1 VRNFVREKLSLIGL
15 DLFATPI
22 CGKGVE
28 KQMEKMSP
36 NTSSSATSTIAH
48 FPVIWL
54 TGLPGSGKTTIAKA
68 LHPRLKELGF
78 KVELLDGDIVRKE
91 LSPELGF
98 TKQDREIHARRV
110 VYLSKLLSRNGIIS
124 IVCLIS
130 PYREFRRY
138 ARSETNIN
146 NNFYEVY
153 VKCSLETCIRRDP
166 KGLYKK
172 ALSGEIK
179 DLTGLQDP
187 YEEPE
192 NPEIIVDTERQTLED
207 CLNVILEKVLQTYN
221 NIKIPPVTL
230 DDLAREKISSNQ
242 IPGSYDHA

>member
-1 VRNFVREKLSLIGL
+1 M
-15 DLFATPI
+15 TPAI
-22 CGKGVE
+22 
-28 KQMEKMSP
+28 
-36 NTSSSATSTIAH
+36 STIAH
-48 FPVIWL
+48 SPVIWL

-68 LHPRLKELGF
+68 LYPKLKKSGF
-78 KVELLDGDIVRKE
+78 KAEILDGDVVRKE

-110 VYLSKLLSRNGIIS
+110 IYLCKLLSRNGIIS

-138 ARSETNIN
+138 ARSEITIN

-192 NPEIIVDTERQTLED
+192 DPEIIVDTERQTLEE
-207 CLNVILEKVLQTYN
+207 CVNVILDRVLQTYDDDN
-221 NIKIPPVTL
+221 NNNVKIPTVTKE
-230 DDLAREKISSNQ
+230 DLARERKI
-242 IPGSYDHA
+242 

>member
-1 VRNFVREKLSLIGL
+1 MRNFIWEKLSLIGL

-22 CGKGVE
+22 YGRGDE

-36 NTSSSATSTIAH
+36 NTSSSVTSTIAH

-68 LHPRLKELGF
+68 LQPRLKELGF

-110 VYLSKLLSRNGIIS
+110 VYLSKILSRNGIIS

-153 VKCSLETCIRRDP
+153 VKCSLETCIERDP

-192 NPEIIVDTERQTLED
+192 NPELIVNTERQTLEE
-207 CLNVILEKVLQTYN
+207 CANVILNRVLQTYN
-221 NIKIPPVTL
+221 
-230 DDLAREKISSNQ
+230 SNSVRTPT
-242 IPGSYDHA
+242 IT

>member
-1 VRNFVREKLSLIGL
+1 
-15 DLFATPI
+15 
-22 CGKGVE
+22 
-28 KQMEKMSP
+28 MSP
-36 NTSSSATSTIAH
+36 TTSSLNSAIANF

-68 LHPRLKELGF
+68 LYPRLKELGF

-110 VYLSKLLSRNGIIS
+110 VYLSKILSRNGIIS
-124 IVCLIS
+124 IVSLIS

-138 ARSETNIN
+138 ARNETNMN

-153 VKCSLETCIRRDP
+153 VKCSLETCIGRDP

-187 YEEPE
+187 YEEPN
-192 NPEIIVDTERQTLED
+192 NPEIIVDTEKQTLDE
-207 CLNVILEKVLQTYN
+207 CVNEIIHKVLKPN
-221 NIKIPPVTL
+221 NNNKDVIKNI
-230 DDLAREKISSNQ
+230 DDNYS
-242 IPGSYDHA
+242 

>member
-1 VRNFVREKLSLIGL
+1 
-15 DLFATPI
+15 
-22 CGKGVE
+22 
-28 KQMEKMSP
+28 MEKMSP
-36 NTSSSATSTIAH
+36 TTSSLNSAIANF

-68 LHPRLKELGF
+68 LYPRLKELGF

-110 VYLSKLLSRNGIIS
+110 VYLSKILSRNGIVS
-124 IVCLIS
+124 IVSLIS
-130 PYREFRRY
+130 PYRDFRRY
-138 ARSETNIN
+138 ARSETNMN

-153 VKCSLETCIRRDP
+153 VKCSLETCIARDP

-187 YEEPE
+187 YEEPH
-192 NPEIIVDTERQTLED
+192 NPEIIVDTEKQTLEE
-207 CLNVILEKVLQTYN
+207 CVNKIINKVLKPN
-221 NIKIPPVTL
+221 NNNKK
-230 DDLAREKISSNQ
+230 DDVVKADDNYS
-242 IPGSYDHA
+242 

>member
-1 VRNFVREKLSLIGL
+1 M
-15 DLFATPI
+15 TP
-22 CGKGVE
+22 
-28 KQMEKMSP
+28 
-36 NTSSSATSTIAH
+36 TTSTITH
-48 FPVIWL
+48 SPVIWL
-54 TGLPGSGKTTIAKA
+54 TGLPGSGKTTIARA
-68 LHPRLKELGF
+68 LHPKLKESGF
-78 KVELLDGDIVRKE
+78 KVELLDGDVVRRE

-124 IVCLIS
+124 IVSLIS
-130 PYREFRRY
+130 PYREFRKY
-138 ARSETNIN
+138 ARSETDVD
-146 NNFYEVY
+146 NNFNEVY

-192 NPEIIVDTERQTLED
+192 SPEIVVDTERQSLEE
-207 CLNVILEKVLQTYN
+207 CVNVILDRVVQT
-221 NIKIPPVTL
+221 NIIKH
-230 DDLAREKISSNQ
+230 Q
-242 IPGSYDHA
+242 H

>member
-1 VRNFVREKLSLIGL
+1 
-15 DLFATPI
+15 
-22 CGKGVE
+22 
-28 KQMEKMSP
+28 MSP
-36 NTSSSATSTIAH
+36 TSSSVTSTIAH
-48 FPVIWL
+48 IPVIWL

-68 LHPRLKELGF
+68 ILPKLRELGF

-110 VYLSKLLSRNGIIS
+110 VYLSKLLTRNGIIS
-124 IVCLIS
+124 IVSLIS
-130 PYREFRRY
+130 PYRDFRKY
-138 ARSETNIN
+138 ARSEINLN

-153 VKCSLETCIRRDP
+153 VKCSLGTCIARDP

-192 NPEIIVDTERQTLED
+192 DPEVIVDTEKQTLEK
-207 CLNVILEKVLQTYN
+207 CVNTILNEVL
-221 NIKIPPVTL
+221 K
-230 DDLAREKISSNQ
+230 SSNNMKMQ
-242 IPGSYDHA
+242 ITEETL

>member
-1 VRNFVREKLSLIGL
+1 MIP
-15 DLFATPI
+15 A
-22 CGKGVE
+22 
-28 KQMEKMSP
+28 
-36 NTSSSATSTIAH
+36 ATSA
-48 FPVIWL
+48 FAPSPVIWL

-68 LHPRLKELGF
+68 LLPRLKELGF

-98 TKQDREIHARRV
+98 TKQDREMHARRV
-110 VYLSKLLSRNGIIS
+110 VYLSKLLSRNEIIS

-138 ARSETNIN
+138 ARSEVNIN

-192 NPEIIVDTERQTLED
+192 NPEIIVDTERQTLEESAN
-207 CLNVILEKVLQTYN
+207 LVLERVLQTYN
-221 NIKIPPVTL
+221 KNVKTPTIT
-230 DDLAREKISSNQ
+230 
-242 IPGSYDHA
+242 

>member
-1 VRNFVREKLSLIGL
+1 
-15 DLFATPI
+15 
-22 CGKGVE
+22 
-28 KQMEKMSP
+28 MEKMSP
-36 NTSSSATSTIAH
+36 TTSSIASTTIH

-68 LHPRLKELGF
+68 LYPRLKESGF
-78 KVELLDGDIVRKE
+78 KAEFLDGDIVRKE

-110 VYLSKLLSRNGIIS
+110 VYLSKLLSRNEIIS

-130 PYREFRRY
+130 PYRDFRRY
-138 ARSETNIN
+138 ARSEISMN

-153 VKCSLETCIRRDP
+153 VKCSLETCIGRDP

-172 ALSGEIK
+172 ALSGQIK

-192 NPEIIVDTERQTLED
+192 NPEIIVDTEKQTVQE
-207 CLNVILEKVLQTYN
+207 CANVIIYKVLKPN
-221 NIKIPPVTL
+221 NNNKQVVKTEETITHENLVSK
-230 DDLAREKISSNQ
+230 
-242 IPGSYDHA
+242 

>member
-1 VRNFVREKLSLIGL
+1 MKQR
-15 DLFATPI
+15 
-22 CGKGVE
+22 GKE
-28 KQMEKMSP
+28 QMEKMSP
-36 NTSSSATSTIAH
+36 TASSIDFTTVH

-68 LHPRLKELGF
+68 LYPRLKESGF
-78 KVELLDGDIVRKE
+78 KAEFLDGDIVRKE

-110 VYLSKLLSRNGIIS
+110 VYLSKILSRNGIIS
-124 IVCLIS
+124 IVSLIS
-130 PYREFRRY
+130 PYRDFRRY
-138 ARSETNIN
+138 ARSETNMN

-153 VKCSLETCIRRDP
+153 VKCSLETCITRDP

-192 NPEIIVDTERQTLED
+192 NPEIIVDTERQTVEE
-207 CLNVILEKVLQTYN
+207 CVNVILDKVLQGHNSNRGLKTQ
-221 NIKIPPVTL
+221 TT
-230 DDLAREKISSNQ
+230 ISHDSKMTK
-242 IPGSYDHA
+242 

>member
-1 VRNFVREKLSLIGL
+1 M
-15 DLFATPI
+15 TPAI
-22 CGKGVE
+22 
-28 KQMEKMSP
+28 
-36 NTSSSATSTIAH
+36 STIAH
-48 FPVIWL
+48 SPVIWL

-68 LHPRLKELGF
+68 LCPKLKESGF

-98 TKQDREIHARRV
+98 TKQDRETHARRV

-124 IVCLIS
+124 VVCLIS

-138 ARSETNIN
+138 ARSEITIN

-153 VKCSLETCIRRDP
+153 VKCLLETCMKRDP

-192 NPEIIVDTERQTLED
+192 NPELIVNTDENPELIVNTERQTVEESV
-207 CLNVILEKVLQTYN
+207 NVILSRVLQTHTDVKDTHYLG
-221 NIKIPPVTL
+221 TSL
-230 DDLAREKISSNQ
+230 
-242 IPGSYDHA
+242 

>member
-1 VRNFVREKLSLIGL
+1 
-15 DLFATPI
+15 
-22 CGKGVE
+22 
-28 KQMEKMSP
+28 M
-36 NTSSSATSTIAH
+36 
-48 FPVIWL
+48 WL

-68 LHPRLKELGF
+68 LYPKLKELAF
-78 KVELLDGDIVRKE
+78 KVELLDGDTVRKE

-98 TKQDREIHARRV
+98 TKQDRETHARRV
-110 VYLSKLLSRNGIIS
+110 VYLCKLLSRNGIIS

-138 ARSETNIN
+138 ARSEINMN

-192 NPEIIVDTERQTLED
+192 NPEVVVNTERQTLEE
-207 CLNVILEKVLQTYN
+207 CVNVILNRVLQTN
-221 NIKIPPVTL
+221 NNNKTSAISEERILSERIP
-230 DDLAREKISSNQ
+230 
-242 IPGSYDHA
+242 

>member
-1 VRNFVREKLSLIGL
+1 LTALYIKLLWGGGRG
-15 DLFATPI
+15 
-22 CGKGVE
+22 GKSH
-28 KQMEKMSP
+28 MEKTNSAA
-36 NTSSSATSTIAH
+36 SSVTSTIAN

-68 LHPRLKELGF
+68 LYPRLKELGF

-98 TKQDREIHARRV
+98 TRQDREIHARRV
-110 VYLSKLLSRNGIIS
+110 VYLSKILSRNGIIS
-124 IVCLIS
+124 IVSLIS
-130 PYREFRRY
+130 PYRDFRKY
-138 ARSETNIN
+138 ARSETNMN

-153 VKCSLETCIRRDP
+153 VKCSLETCIARDP

-192 NPEIIVDTERQTLED
+192 NPELIVNTESQTLEE
-207 CLNVILEKVLQTYN
+207 CVNVILDKVLQTYRN
-221 NIKIPPVTL
+221 KDAKTRIVTYE
-230 DDLAREKISSNQ
+230 DLANE
-242 IPGSYDHA
+242 

>member
-1 VRNFVREKLSLIGL
+1 
-15 DLFATPI
+15 
-22 CGKGVE
+22 
-28 KQMEKMSP
+28 MSP
-36 NTSSSATSTIAH
+36 TTSSVASTVAH

-68 LHPRLKELGF
+68 LQPRLKESGF

-124 IVCLIS
+124 IVSLIS
-130 PYREFRRY
+130 PYRDFRRY
-138 ARSETNIN
+138 ARSETNMN

-153 VKCSLETCIRRDP
+153 VKCSLGTCIGRDP

-192 NPEIIVDTERQTLED
+192 NPEIIVDTERQTPEE
-207 CLNVILEKVLQTYN
+207 CVSVILDRVVQTN
-221 NIKIPPVTL
+221 NNNNNNVKTPTITRENPV
-230 DDLAREKISSNQ
+230 RE
-242 IPGSYDHA
+242 

>member
-1 VRNFVREKLSLIGL
+1 
-15 DLFATPI
+15 
-22 CGKGVE
+22 
-28 KQMEKMSP
+28 MSP
-36 NTSSSATSTIAH
+36 TTSSVTSTADH

-68 LHPRLKELGF
+68 LQPRLKESGF

-98 TKQDREIHARRV
+98 TKQDREINARRV

-124 IVCLIS
+124 IVSLIS

-138 ARSETNIN
+138 ARSENSIN

-153 VKCSLETCIRRDP
+153 VKCSLETCIKRDP

-172 ALSGEIK
+172 ARSGEIK

-192 NPEIIVDTERQTLED
+192 NPEIIVDTESQTLEE
-207 CLNVILEKVLQTYN
+207 CVNVILDRVVQTN
-221 NIKIPPVTL
+221 NHNNNNVKTPTIT
-230 DDLAREKISSNQ
+230 RENLVRE
-242 IPGSYDHA
+242 

>member
-1 VRNFVREKLSLIGL
+1 
-15 DLFATPI
+15 
-22 CGKGVE
+22 
-28 KQMEKMSP
+28 MSP
-36 NTSSSATSTIAH
+36 TTSSVTSTVAH

-68 LHPRLKELGF
+68 LQPKLKESGF

-98 TKQDREIHARRV
+98 TKQDREINARRV

-124 IVCLIS
+124 IVSLIS

-138 ARSETNIN
+138 ARSENSIN

-153 VKCSLETCIRRDP
+153 VKCSLETCIGRDP

-172 ALSGEIK
+172 ARSGEIK

-192 NPEIIVDTERQTLED
+192 NPEIIVDTERQTLEECVSAILD
-207 CLNVILEKVLQTYN
+207 RVIQTNNNNVKTPT
-221 NIKIPPVTL
+221 IPRENPV
-230 DDLAREKISSNQ
+230 RE
-242 IPGSYDHA
+242 

>member
-1 VRNFVREKLSLIGL
+1 
-15 DLFATPI
+15 
-22 CGKGVE
+22 
-28 KQMEKMSP
+28 MEKISSA
-36 NTSSSATSTIAH
+36 SSSVNSTMSH

-68 LHPRLKELGF
+68 LYPRLKELGF

-110 VYLSKLLSRNGIIS
+110 VYLSKILSRNGVIS
-124 IVCLIS
+124 IVSLIS

-138 ARSETNIN
+138 ARSETNMN

-153 VKCSLETCIRRDP
+153 VKCSLETCIARDP

-187 YEEPE
+187 YEEPD
-192 NPEIIVDTERQTLED
+192 NPEIIVDTEKQTLEE
-207 CLNVILEKVLQTYN
+207 CVNVIIYQVLKPN
-221 NIKIPPVTL
+221 NNNDKDVVKTPTKITHENL
-230 DDLAREKISSNQ
+230 MTK
-242 IPGSYDHA
+242 

>member
-1 VRNFVREKLSLIGL
+1 
-15 DLFATPI
+15 
-22 CGKGVE
+22 
-28 KQMEKMSP
+28 MSP
-36 NTSSSATSTIAH
+36 TTSSVTSTADH

-68 LHPRLKELGF
+68 LQPRLKESGF

-98 TKQDREIHARRV
+98 TKKDREIHARRV
-110 VYLSKLLSRNGIIS
+110 IYLGKLLSRNGIIS

-138 ARSETNIN
+138 ARSEITIN
-146 NNFYEVY
+146 NNFYEVH
-153 VKCSLETCIRRDP
+153 VKCSLETCMKRDP

-192 NPEIIVDTERQTLED
+192 NPEVIVNTEEQTLEE
-207 CLNVILEKVLQTYN
+207 CVNVILNRVLQTYTN
-221 NIKIPPVTL
+221 VKTPII
-230 DDLAREKISSNQ
+230 
-242 IPGSYDHA
+242 